1 MFPDGFFGTRAN
13 ILGDIVLVATLATP
27 FLLMH
32 SFRIARR
39 READRHRRFQLVLL
53 GVLLCAI
60 VLFEVDVRMASAG
73 GGLMKDSSW
82 AGTTT
87 LRVLTLGH
95 VLGAVATFAG
105 WLALTIMSVKRFRA
119 TLPGAFSKRHRSL
132 GKAVFWGSVY
142 TAVTAVGMY
151 VMGFIL

>member
-1 MFPDGFFGTRAN
+1 MFPSGFLGTRAN
-13 ILGDIVLVATLATP
+13 ILGDIVLIATLATP

-32 SFRIARR
+32 SFRLARR
-39 READRHRRFQLVLL
+39 RELEKHRLFQLVLL

-60 VLFEVDVRMASAG
+60 VLFEVDVRMASST
-73 GGLMKDSSW
+73 GGLMKDSGW

-87 LRVLTLGH
+87 LRALTIAH
-95 VLGAVATFAG
+95 VLGAVLTFIG
-105 WLALTIMSVKRFRA
+105 WLALTIASVKRFRVR
-119 TLPGAFSKRHRSL
+119 LPGAFSRRHRTL

-142 TAVTAVGMY
+142 TAVSAGAMY